1 MGCGASTASV
11 SPATDT
17 ENAPTKTPAAPP
29 TAKEPC
35 RKPESTDAKIAE
47 VFAQFDTSGDGYLQL
62 DELKRAFRAIGLEK
76 RKGEKYELD
85 QKTFEAFDKNNDGKI
100 SLEEFNVSLHP
111 KTRAKIMEK
120 LDAGWVF
127 DSAKWTESIERH
139 SKWNMAKVFK
149 QVRSAAAAGRDVCSR
164 SS

>member
-1 MGCGASTASV
+1 MRGLAARAGSNAEKWAEEDDGGGYASLTPRSGAPIEV
-11 SPATDT
+11 D
-17 ENAPTKTPAAPP
+17 
-29 TAKEPC
+29 
-35 RKPESTDAKIAE
+35 IAR
-47 VFAQFDTSGDGYLQL
+47 VFSQFDTSGDGYLQL

-76 RKGEKYELD
+76 RKGKKYELD
-85 QKTFEAFDKNNDGKI
+85 QKTFDMFDRNNDGKI
-100 SLEEFNVSLHP
+100 SLEEFSANLHP